1 MGIFVFLHFPNH
13 HQTGWFLHYAFPMVP
28 GLCGYSVHD
37 DEAEGNETGSNQT
50 SYYNFYWQEASV
62 QYSGNILTQA
72 VT

>member
-50 SYYNFYWQEASV
+50 
-62 QYSGNILTQA
+62 
-72 VT
+72 